1 MAQPALAR
9 VPTPT
14 PPSVPVPS
22 ADRAVHTRPAGLRSG
37 QLLVAALAVLAA
49 GLAGVAY
56 GPVALRPDRVLLALI
71 DALPLLEVDAG
82 LDATEVDIVTGIRLP
97 RVVLALIV
105 GGLLSVAG
113 ASYQGVFRNPL
124 AEPYLLGVAAGAGLG
139 ATVAIVAGAGD
150 GAGWVDGV
158 PLVAFA
164 GALGAVALTLALSG
178 VGSRA
183 RQAWSGPATL
193 LLAGVAVSSFL
204 AAVQTYLLQRRSDAT
219 LRQVYSWLLGR
230 LTTGGWGEVAALV
243 PYAAVAAVVLI
254 GARRWLDVLA
264 LGDEEAAALGARPVR
279 LRLVVV
285 AAASLAAAV
294 AVAAA
299 GLIGFVGLV
308 VPHCVRLVAGGS
320 NRVVVPLSLLYG
332 AAFLTLADLA
342 ARTVQQPA
350 ELPIGVV
357 TAFVGA
363 PFFVLLLRRGGG

>member
-14 PPSVPVPS
+14 PPPVPVPS

-71 DALPLLEVDAG
+71 DALPLLGVDAG

-158 PLVAFA
+158 PLAAFA

-342 ARTVQQPA
+342 ARTVQRPA

>member
-1 MAQPALAR
+1 
-9 VPTPT
+9 
-14 PPSVPVPS
+14 
-22 ADRAVHTRPAGLRSG
+22 
-37 QLLVAALAVLAA
+37 
-49 GLAGVAY
+49 
-56 GPVALRPDRVLLALI
+56 
-71 DALPLLEVDAG
+71 
-82 LDATEVDIVTGIRLP
+82 
-97 RVVLALIV
+97 
-105 GGLLSVAG
+105 
-113 ASYQGVFRNPL
+113 
-124 AEPYLLGVAAGAGLG
+124 
-139 ATVAIVAGAGD
+139 
-150 GAGWVDGV
+150 VDGV
-158 PLVAFA
+158 PLAAFA

-342 ARTVQQPA
+342 ARTVQRPA